1 MSKSSGTVAASSA
14 FAFVLVLGIVN
25 LFADMT
31 YEGGAAIN
39 GQFLASLGASAFTV
53 SVIAGIGEFL
63 GYSLRSVAG
72 YIADKTGKYWVITF
86 IGYTVNL
93 LAVPAMALA
102 FHWQVA
108 GALILAERI
117 GRAFR
122 KPTIEAM
129 LSYSTGKHGKGWV
142 YSFNTAMDETGAVAG
157 PLLVAL
163 VLYWKGDFRTSYAML
178 LVSGLL
184 AFAALVVARIVFPV
198 PSRLEEGGPPTTH
211 TTQFT
216 RAYWFYMIAASLF
229 GAGLMSFELVAF
241 HLSKSGIVT
250 EHWLPIFL
258 ALATVASVIASLILG
273 RLYDQIGIHGAIG
286 AVILAA
292 GFSPLVFLGGFWSAL
307 FGLLLWGIGYA
318 TQDTLLKVLI
328 ASELPEGKRNFAFGV
343 FYLGYGGGWLIGSLV
358 TGLLYEQSRWGL
370 IAFAATVQ
378 LSAIPFF
385 LLGAKTS
392 GAKR

>member
-163 VLYWKGDFRTSYAML
+163 VLYLKGDFRTSYAML
-178 LVSGLL
+178 LVSVLL
-184 AFAALVVARIVFPV
+184 AFAALAIARIVFPV
-198 PSRLEEGGPPTTH
+198 PARLEEGGPPTTH

-241 HLSKSGIVT
+241 HLSKTGIVT

-273 RLYDQIGIHGAIG
+273 RLYDQIGIHSAIG

-328 ASELPEGKRNFAFGV
+328 ASELPEGKRNLAFGV